1 MLNPRERLKGYIN
14 SDDIALIRRIVVE
27 NVPRHWRGYALAF
40 AMTAIVAGC
49 TSYTAY
55 LIGSIVNA
63 TYLQRNFAAV
73 ATLSATLVGLFALR
87 GLATYGHAVAVAR
100 VGNRITAETQRR
112 LFDKLLKQGVNYF
125 AHRHSSEFMAN
136 AVIGA
141 PAIGNILNQM
151 VLTLGRDLLSMV
163 CLIGVMIWQDPTLS
177 LICLAVMPLALVG
190 VQKLVVRARRIASTH
205 FAGATEM
212 LATLQ
217 ETVQGFK
224 IVKAFTLE
232 EMLRSRVDGN
242 IAKLES
248 ASNRLARVSN
258 RSSPLIEALGGIAIG
273 MACLY
278 GGYRVL
284 EANAAPGEFV
294 SFMTAFL
301 LAFEPA
307 RRVGRLKLDISG
319 YLATSDGLFKFFDA
333 RPTEDDD
340 TGKPPLRPTAG
351 RIELSN
357 VAFAYRNDTPV
368 LRDLSLIAEPGRLTA
383 LVGPSGGGKTTV
395 FNLLLGFYDAVG
407 GQVAID
413 GQDVREVSRYSLRSQ
428 IAYVGQDI
436 FLFQGNIRDN
446 IRIGKLGASEEE
458 VVEAAKAA
466 FAHDFIMSFPAGYAT
481 PVGEGGSQL
490 SLGQRQRIAVAR
502 AFIRNTPIVL
512 LDEPTASLDSES
524 EHKVQAAIR
533 RLCAAKT
540 TLAIAHRLNTILDAD
555 RILVIEH
562 GRIVESGRHEE
573 LLRLNG
579 RYATFFRLQFAKGST
594 ALAESDDA
602 VKDPT

>member
-1 MLNPRERLKGYIN
+1 MINLLERLKNHIKSN
-14 SDDIALIRRIVVE
+14 DIALIRRIVSE

-49 TSYTAY
+49 TAFTAY
-55 LIGSIVNA
+55 LVGSIVNA
-63 TYLQRNFAAV
+63 TYMERKFAAV
-73 ATLSATLVGLFALR
+73 AALSATLVGLFAVR
-87 GLATYGHAVAVAR
+87 GIATYGHAVAVAR

-112 LFDKLLKQGVNYF
+112 IFDTLLKQGLPFF

-141 PAIGNILNQM
+141 PAIGNILNQL

-177 LICLAVMPLALVG
+177 LICLAVMPLALFG
-190 VQKLVVRARRIASTH
+190 VQKLVVRARRIATTH

-232 EMLRSRVDGN
+232 DMLRSRIDGN
-242 IAKLES
+242 IAKVET
-248 ASNRLARVSN
+248 ASNKLARVSN
-258 RSSPLIEALGGIAIG
+258 RSAPLIEALGGIAIG

-278 GGYRVL
+278 SGYRVL
-284 EANAAPGEFV
+284 ETNAAPGEFV

-307 RRVGRLKLDISG
+307 RRIGRLKLDLSG
-319 YLATSDGLFKFFDA
+319 FLATSDGLFTFFDA
-333 RPTEDDD
+333 PATEAGD
-340 TGKPPLRPTAG
+340 GAKPSLVAREG
-351 RIELSN
+351 RVELSN
-357 VAFAYRNDTPV
+357 VEFAYRSDTPV
-368 LRDLSLIAEPGRLTA
+368 LRDLSLIAEPGRMTA

-395 FNLLLGFYDAVG
+395 FNLLLGFYDATG
-407 GQVAID
+407 GKVAID

-428 IAYVGQDI
+428 FAYVGQDVY
-436 FLFQGNIRDN
+436 LFQGTIRDN
-446 IRIGKLGASEEE
+446 IVVGKPGASEAE
-458 VVEAAKAA
+458 VIEAAKAA
-466 FAHDFIMSFPAGYAT
+466 FAHDFIISLHAGYDT

-490 SLGQRQRIAVAR
+490 SLGQRQRISVAR
-502 AFIRNTPIVL
+502 AFIRNAPIVL

-533 RLCAAKT
+533 RLCATKT
-540 TLAIAHRLNTILDAD
+540 TIAIAHRLNTILDAD
-555 RILVIEH
+555 SIHVIEH
-562 GRIVESGRHEE
+562 GQIVESGRHQE
-573 LLRLNG
+573 LLARNG
-579 RYATFFRLQFAKGST
+579 RYATFFRLQFGNESAE
-594 ALAESDDA
+594 LAEAGDL
-602 VKDPT
+602 VKDRT